1 MAITFNVQP
10 GYQFSAS
17 ERVTYSKLNL
27 LGTPGI
33 TLNGT
38 VDSGQITD
46 GSVNTSKLAD
56 GIDIN
61 SKIDDHNLALTKLSQ
76 GTHGQILYYDSNGDL
91 VTLAPGTSGDFLR
104 TNGNDSNP
112 EWSAQAGVSS
122 VPISLLVTDG
132 ANKYISTDASG
143 NIQWEVKDT
152 GSFGGAAI
160 MWEQQAT
167 NTNAGATNSAVDQ
180 VRILNQST
188 DPSSILADFDSAA
201 YSWDLDAGTYL
212 IEAQAPA
219 ADTGQFICW
228 VENTTDATIAVNGTS
243 ASGGSSKNTETQWTF
258 ASGIVTIT
266 GTKTF
271 QLKFRSSGSRATYGL
286 GRPSNISGH
295 DEIYSIV
302 KVLKLA

>member
-33 TLNGT
+33 TLAGT
-38 VDSGQITD
+38 VDSSEITD
-46 GSVNTSKLAD
+46 GAVTTQKLAS

-61 SKIDDHNLALTKLSQ
+61 SKISDHNLALTKLAQ
-76 GTHGQILYYDSNGDL
+76 GTHGQILYYDSNNDL
-91 VTLAPGTSGDFLR
+91 VTLAPGTSGYFLK
-104 TNGNDSNP
+104 TNGDDSDP
-112 EWSAQAGVSS
+112 EWAAQAGVSS

-132 ANKYISTDASG
+132 ANKYISTDGSG
-143 NIQWEVKDT
+143 NIQWEAKDT
-152 GSFGGAAI
+152 GYFGGAAF
-160 MWEQQAT
+160 MWEQQVT
-167 NTNAGATNSAVDQ
+167 NTNAGATDHTVDQ
-180 VRILNQST
+180 VRVLNQST
-188 DPSSILADFDSAA
+188 DPSSILFDFDTAA
-201 YSWDLDAGTYL
+201 YSWDLEAGTYL
-212 IEAQAPA
+212 IEAKAPA
-219 ADTGQFICW
+219 ADTGNFICW
-228 VENTTDATIAVNGTS
+228 VENTTDGTIAVNGTS

-271 QLKFRSSGSRATYGL
+271 QLKFRSSSSRAVYGL
-286 GRPSNISGH
+286 GRPANISGH
-295 DEIYSIV
+295 DEIYSVV